1 MEDGLLERTLLV
13 SKEDPRKAYADYK
26 VKVVVWSRVGEGMG
40 ESWSLADS
48 H

>member
-26 VKVVVWSRVGEGMG
+26 VRVVAGDSRGGVAEQL
-40 ESWSLADS
+40 W
-48 H
+48 